1 LYICVS
7 KVPGLTVR
15 PSN

>member
-1 LYICVS
+1 LYICGS
-7 KVPGLTVR
+7 KVPGLTGR